1 MIDQQHCICMNEVH
15 LIDLDLEILIL
26 ETWNEKKEEIDF
38 FFFPSKIEKKNRNFP
53 CPLYL
58 SLLSDGNKVV

>member
-26 ETWNEKKEEIDF
+26 ETWSEKKEEIF
-38 FFFPSKIEKKNRNFP
+38 FFFPQK
-53 CPLYL
+53 
-58 SLLSDGNKVV
+58 

>member
-1 MIDQQHCICMNEVH
+1 MNEVH

-38 FFFPSKIEKKNRNFP
+38 FFFPQK
-53 CPLYL
+53 
-58 SLLSDGNKVV
+58 